1 MKKLTDTFGSHFEYL
16 GVDGK
21 TDERIAQNPMFGK
34 SIHVCEEAPTLLDI
48 AKFLRREAPKEQRGI
63 FTNEFDDIFHDGEN
77 DIYLRN
83 GEPIMIVTP
92 LTVTFL
98 GSWKN
103 DRDRVMMISAIEYQI
118 DQFGYLHIKHMHSD
132 PDSALHD
139 FVINNHIL
147 DKHGVELQRDNIIAN
162 IPKNILRNLT
172 QKFNDGKEV
181 QTIQKMMIKYPV
193 LFRLGRLPRYKQSKG
208 TEYYGYHRC
217 SQDFTKCIVY
227 DGRHQQSIH
236 PVEFYDFATLDY
248 GWKGQDFTLN
258 DLVDAI
264 AEEEYEEI
272 RNALIE
278 YCKPNGITKEMVDG
292 IRLAK
297 K

>member
-1 MKKLTDTFGSHFEYL
+1 MKKLTDVFGEHFEYL

-21 TDERIAQNPMFGK
+21 TDERIAQNPMFRK
-34 SIHVCEEAPTLLDI
+34 SIHVCEEASTLLDI
-48 AKFLRREAPKEQRGI
+48 AKFLRREAPKEHRGI

-98 GSWKN
+98 DSLTHDSYGDSIN
-103 DRDRVMMISAIEYQI
+103 VIECQV
-118 DQFGYLHIKHMHSD
+118 DHLGYLHIKHMYFYVYPIPYKFEIS
-132 PDSALHD
+132 
-139 FVINNHIL
+139 NHIF
-147 DKHGVELQRDNIIAN
+147 DKHGVELQSDNIIAN

-172 QKFNDGKEV
+172 QKFNDGKGV

-208 TEYYGYHRC
+208 TEYFGCHRC

-227 DGRHQQSIH
+227 DGRHEQSIY
-236 PVEFYDFATLDY
+236 PVEFDDIATLDY

-264 AEEEYEEI
+264 AKEECEET

-292 IRLAK
+292 IRLEK